1 MTLMPR
7 RVRWPPDNIF
17 PRSENYVIV
26 ADGKKV
32 CRLYRTKLPTGVR
45 WLWTVYGSSA
55 SGTEDTRE
63 LAQAVFKAGWERPT

>member
-1 MTLMPR
+1 
-7 RVRWPPDNIF
+7 
-17 PRSENYVIV
+17 VIV